1 MKLLPLLFI
10 SSILSA
16 QYDFFLEDLNP
27 TSDHY
32 GDNIGTSFFEGKV
45 TLNYFGYFTWGTCTA
60 RFGQLNDLYDSF
72 KEQGLPVELIGIG
85 TETYISGL
93 DN

>member
-1 MKLLPLLFI
+1 MKILSLLFI
-10 SSILSA
+10 FSILSA
-16 QYDFFLEDLNP
+16 QNDFSLEDLNP
-27 TSDHY
+27 TSDYY
-32 GDNIGTSFFEGKV
+32 GDYIGTSFFEGKI

-85 TETYISGL
+85 TET
-93 DN
+93 